1 MRNFVVACLAAYA
14 GAKQINLGPITSTGS
29 DIAIVWIQ
37 GAMCNN
43 AGYESIAAAVQ
54 AAGKAKG

>member
-1 MRNFVVACLAAYA
+1 
-14 GAKQINLGPITSTGS
+14 
-29 DIAIVWIQ
+29 
-37 GAMCNN
+37 MCNN